1 MSATAH
7 GSGSPMIE
15 AQGLSKYFGPFV
27 AVRDISFSIPKGQ
40 IVAFLGPNGAG
51 KTTLMRMLTGYLA
64 PSAGGA
70 SIAGLDVRAQR
81 IEASRRLGYLPEN
94 GPLYPDMTPL
104 ELLSFFGEARELG
117 RTLKTRID
125 AVVDLCALEL
135 VIEKP
140 IGRLSKGLKQRVGL
154 AQALLHDPEVLIM
167 DEPTAGLDPNQIR
180 QFREN
185 VQRLRATKTLLVS
198 THILHEAEATA
209 DRVLL
214 VNGGRLVFD
223 GTLAELEEDGSIEE
237 PFYRLT
243 NRGAPGPPAPAA
255 TVSVSEPAPASESA
269 APASEPAS
277 APVPAPAPASEPPA
291 PAAGVSVSVPAPAPT
306 APSSASPPATPGRA
320 AASKPASASKPPA
333 PASGPAPGAAPAS
346 EPPASS
352 ESSAAPEPPA
362 PGAAASAGPA
372 PARGHEP

>member
-1 MSATAH
+1 MDATELKA
-7 GSGSPMIE
+7 GAPMIE
-15 AQGLSKYFGPFV
+15 AKGLSKYFGPFV

-51 KTTLMRMLTGYLA
+51 KTTMMRMLTGYLA
-64 PSAGGA
+64 PSAGSA
-70 SIAGLDVRAQR
+70 SIGGMDVRAHR

-104 ELLSFFGEARELG
+104 ELLTFFGEARELG
-117 RTLKTRID
+117 KALKGRID
-125 AVVDLCALEL
+125 AVVELCALQL

-154 AQALLHDPEVLIM
+154 AQALLHDPDVLIM

-180 QFREN
+180 QFRDN

-214 VNGGRLVFD
+214 VDGGRLVFD
-223 GTLAELEEDGSIEE
+223 GTLAELKENGSLEK

-243 NRGAPGPPAPAA
+243 NRGEPTPPPPAASTSAAPPPAPPATAA
-255 TVSVSEPAPASESA
+255 PPAPS
-269 APASEPAS
+269 
-277 APVPAPAPASEPPA
+277 APAPPA
-291 PAAGVSVSVPAPAPT
+291 PSAP
-306 APSSASPPATPGRA
+306 
-320 AASKPASASKPPA
+320 
-333 PASGPAPGAAPAS
+333 PASGPAAAASSPPAPAPSAPAASAAPAPPAPSRS
-346 EPPASS
+346 EPAPSPAAPPASAAKPS
-352 ESSAAPEPPA
+352 E
-362 PGAAASAGPA
+362 PGAKA
-372 PARGHEP
+372 PSDKS